1 MQKRRLPSGFLTNN
15 TGEPKGEF
23 DGLIK
28 PKFNNSS
35 SYDEINFYSA
45 GDTLYTHRAGT
56 LASANNCIRCS
67 AFLSILVGN
76 VFGNSEGKILAKSVS
91 NSFTTVYTS
100 TSFYYYKCISAPFGK
115 IELLLPLNNAITYA
129 KGEPVLDNY

>member
-15 TGEPKGEF
+15 TG

-45 GDTLYTHRAGT
+45 GDTLYTRCAGT

-76 VFGNSEGKILAKSVS
+76 VFGNSKGKILAKSVS
-91 NSFTTVYTS
+91 NSFTTCYTS
-100 TSFYYYKCISAPFGK
+100 TSFYYCKCILALFGK
-115 IELLLPLNNAITYA
+115 IELLLPLNDAITYA